1 MATSASDDIAA
12 ALREEILRGDLP
24 AELPLRQDA
33 LARRFGVSH
42 IPVREALRHLAA
54 EGLVVIRRH
63 QGARVSA
70 ISAADAQE
78 LLEIRCL
85 LETQAVRWALPRAS
99 EATLA
104 AAEKALG
111 RAEKVK
117 GLDDWMHLNW
127 QFHSSLYAAA
137 DRPRLVAMI
146 DALDA
151 QIDRFIRVLMAAR
164 PDYRKQAEREHRAI
178 LAAYGVGNADAVCSL
193 LNQHMAETAQLLGA
207 ALTERRQTQRND

>member
-104 AAEKALG
+104 VAEKALG

-151 QIDRFIRVLMAAR
+151 QIDRFIRVLMTAR
-164 PDYRKQAEREHRAI
+164 PNYRKQAEREHRAI

-207 ALTERRQTQRND
+207 ALTERRQAQRND